1 VETAGYHLRGIAEAV
16 ANSDLVGDSAYLCEA
31 TAEGVSPEIKNHVVT
46 VLRSKRSEVGSE
58 RHTRELG
65 APQGRA

>member
-1 VETAGYHLRGIAEAV
+1 VPNA
-16 ANSDLVGDSAYLCEA
+16 DLVGHRAHFRQTATESA
-31 TAEGVSPEIKNHVVT
+31 GPEIKNNLVT
-46 VLRSKRSEVGSE
+46 VLGSKCSEVGSE

>member
-1 VETAGYHLRGIAEAV
+1 VSNADLLGHCAHFRQTA
-16 ANSDLVGDSAYLCEA
+16 S
-31 TAEGVSPEIKNHVVT
+31 EGVSPEIKNDVVP
-46 VLRSKRSEVGSE
+46 VLGSKCSEVGSE

>member
-1 VETAGYHLRGIAEAV
+1 V
-16 ANSDLVGDSAYLCEA
+16 ANPDLVRDFAYLYEP
-31 TAEGVSPEIKNHVVT
+31 TAEGVSPEIKNDVVP
-46 VLRSKRSEVGSE
+46 VLGSKRSEVGSE